1 VGLIQRGLWKAAKE
15 RELKSKWKAWFKWVT
30 TIVQKAQ
37 TQGQLPRVCWWALVA
52 VVLVGGVPG
61 GRGGWFG
68 NPDLKNNNKQYINCG
83 PMSVWNSSET

>member
-1 VGLIQRGLWKAAKE
+1 
-15 RELKSKWKAWFKWVT
+15 
-30 TIVQKAQ
+30 
-37 TQGQLPRVCWWALVA
+37 LVA